1 MFLLGGREEKRK
13 KGEEERDEEMTTNGP
28 GYAIPDSLTKCLN
41 SNVHQ
46 KHPASC
52 ANIDLD
58 SMSLDLG
65 KGKRRGLHF

>member
-46 KHPASC
+46 KHPGSC
-52 ANIDLD
+52 A
-58 SMSLDLG
+58 
-65 KGKRRGLHF
+65 